1 MRTTRE
7 VFEDHLQL
15 AKDGDLET
23 DLARNVAAD
32 IVVFMADGIYHGHE
46 GVRELAARLMDELPS
61 ARFEYTTVLS
71 EGEVAFLEWRA
82 DASGAVVTDGADSF
96 VVRDGK
102 IVAQTIHY
110 TVVPVEHI

>member
-23 DLARNVAAD
+23 DLARNYAEDV
-32 IVVFMADGIYHGHE
+32 VVFMPEGIYRGHE
-46 GVRELAARLMDELPS
+46 GVRQLALRLVDELPS
-61 ARFEYTTVLS
+61 AQVEYTTLLS

-82 DASGAVVTDGADSF
+82 DARGAVVTDGADSF